1 MCQQIIQSQNAS
13 RYDQFSTRVT
23 MNSQML
29 REVGGQLVHPT
40 LRLSAAMDEIV
51 TKALDAAGQK
61 GGGANHK

>member
-1 MCQQIIQSQNAS
+1 
-13 RYDQFSTRVT
+13 